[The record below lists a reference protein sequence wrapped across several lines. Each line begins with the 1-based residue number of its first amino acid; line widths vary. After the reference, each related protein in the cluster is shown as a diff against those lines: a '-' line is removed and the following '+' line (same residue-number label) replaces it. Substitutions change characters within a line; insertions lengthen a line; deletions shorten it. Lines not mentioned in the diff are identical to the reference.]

1 MTSEEIKGQY
11 SMMDVINRYGYKAN
25 RAGFIPCPFHRE
37 KTASLKIYKTSY
49 YCFGCGAN
57 GDIFSFIQEL
67 EHVEF
72 KEAFYILGGK
82 YPEHKKQE
90 GKFSQ
95 RRRKQRLEYKQIA
108 LEKEKKRLSNQIKR
122 LNKEV
127 CLLKEI
133 INNNLPYMNDDG
145 EAIYPEPWC
154 NAVNKFENALYKLEF
169 LKEQMK
175 EGDCKRWK
183 NLGS

>member
-1 MTSEEIKGQY
+1 MTSEEIKEKY
-11 SMMDVINRYGYKAN
+11 SMTDIIGRYGCKPN
-25 RAGFIPCPFHRE
+25 RAGFIPCPFHQE

-95 RRRKQRLEYKQIA
+95 RRRKQRLEYKRIA

-122 LNKEV
+122 LNKEI
-127 CLLKEI
+127 CILKEI
-133 INNNLPYMNDDG
+133 INNNLPYMNDG
-145 EAIYPEPWC
+145 EVVYPEQWC
-154 NAVNKFENALYKLEF
+154 VAVNKYEYVLYKFEF
-169 LKEQMK
+169 LKERMK
-175 EGDCKRWK
+175 EGDYKKWK